1 MPDRGGIKVRVQ
13 GQEARFYRGTWT
25 STSGRLRELLQQ
37 ATDIRGYE
45 ALPSDPA
52 GEFHV
57 MGILRTYGGE
67 LVKIEPADGGVKDRV
82 Y

>member
-1 MPDRGGIKVRVQ
+1 MPDRGGIKVKVR
-13 GQEARFYRGTWT
+13 GDNARFHQGTWT
-25 STSGRLRELLQQ
+25 GNARLLEVLQQ

-57 MGILRTYGGE
+57 LGILRDYGGE
-67 LVKIEPADGGVKDRV
+67 VVEIEPAEPGVPGRIH
-82 Y
+82 

>member
-25 STSGRLRELLQQ
+25 SASGRLQDLLQQ
-37 ATDIRGYE
+37 ATDVRGYE
-45 ALPSDPA
+45 SLPSDPA

-57 MGILRTYGGE
+57 LEILRTGGE
-67 LVKIEPADGGVKDRV
+67 LVKIEPAEGGVKDRV